1 MNVIIADSIAAMNGK
16 RKGEIKMAF
25 CRYCGKQLKNGEKC
39 NCEQSKKREIE
50 FAKEQEQLRKQY
62 YMQKQKEQN
71 QKINNQGGVP
81 GQQPIRG
88 NYPGGVSGQ
97 QPINGN
103 YPGGVPGQQ
112 PINGNHLGGV
122 SGQQP
127 IRGNYP
133 GGVSGQQ
140 PINGNYP
147 GEVPGQQPI
156 RGNYPGGASGQQ
168 PIRGNYPGGY
178 PGQQPINGN
187 YPGGAPGQQ
196 PINGDYPGQQPIN
209 GGYSGWNQ
217 VPQPNGNQ
225 GNISQMASGIGKRI
239 LSTAV
244 DIFRSPLNAVKNL
257 GNSNSIAESL
267 IISGISMFVLLI
279 ELLIACAIIGA
290 NLEDQIFGS
299 VFQDMLNSVMKY
311 AILILI
317 GMFLWGLLVAGVMFV
332 VSKYLFHE
340 NITFIQTYAVIA
352 VKTLAGVILFTAYV
366 IFFIAMMYVAK
377 IFNSDIGAIIM
388 LIVMLLV
395 IPIVMFTNFIFLYGY
410 FEVLE
415 REPSVKLYEIL
426 VMHIVLF
433 IISLIVGKILGYF
446 IQQAISDSLS
456 GIGGWLLSG
465 LFS

>member
-1 MNVIIADSIAAMNGK
+1 MAAMNGK

-81 GQQPIRG
+81 GQQPI
-88 NYPGGVSGQ
+88 
-97 QPINGN
+97 
-103 YPGGVPGQQ
+103 
-112 PINGNHLGGV
+112 NGNHLGGV

-156 RGNYPGGASGQQ
+156 RGNYPGGAPGQQ
-168 PIRGNYPGGY
+168 PIRGNYPGGA
-178 PGQQPINGN
+178 PGQQPNGN
-187 YPGGAPGQQ
+187 YPGGYPGQQ
-196 PINGDYPGQQPIN
+196 QINGDYPGQQPIN
-209 GGYSGWNQ
+209 GCYSGWNQ

-244 DIFRSPLNAVKNL
+244 DTFRSPLNAVKNL

-366 IFFIAMMYVAK
+366 IFFIAMMYVVK

-433 IISLIVGKILGYF
+433 IVSLIVGRILGYF
-446 IQQAISDSLS
+446 IQQAISDSIS

>member
-1 MNVIIADSIAAMNGK
+1 MAAMNGK

-71 QKINNQGGVP
+71 RKINNQ
-81 GQQPIRG
+81 
-88 NYPGGVSGQ
+88 
-97 QPINGN
+97 
-103 YPGGVPGQQ
+103 GGVPGQQ

-140 PINGNYP
+140 PINGNYQ

-156 RGNYPGGASGQQ
+156 RGNYPGGAPGQQ
-168 PIRGNYPGGY
+168 PNGNYPGGY
-178 PGQQPINGN
+178 PGQQ
-187 YPGGAPGQQ
+187 Q
-196 PINGDYPGQQPIN
+196 INGDYPGQQPIN
-209 GGYSGWNQ
+209 GCYSGWNQ

-366 IFFIAMMYVAK
+366 IFFIAMMYVVK

-433 IISLIVGKILGYF
+433 IVSLIVGRILGYF
-446 IQQAISDSLS
+446 IQQTISDSLS

>member
-1 MNVIIADSIAAMNGK
+1 MAAMNGK

-81 GQQPIRG
+81 
-88 NYPGGVSGQ
+88 
-97 QPINGN
+97 
-103 YPGGVPGQQ
+103 
-112 PINGNHLGGV
+112 
-122 SGQQP
+122 
-127 IRGNYP
+127 
-133 GGVSGQQ
+133 
-140 PINGNYP
+140 
-147 GEVPGQQPI
+147 
-156 RGNYPGGASGQQ
+156 GQQ

-352 VKTLAGVILFTAYV
+352 VKTLAGVILFTAYI

-433 IISLIVGKILGYF
+433 IVSLIVGKILGYF

>member
-1 MNVIIADSIAAMNGK
+1 MAAMNGK

-81 GQQPIRG
+81 GQQPI
-88 NYPGGVSGQ
+88 
-97 QPINGN
+97 
-103 YPGGVPGQQ
+103 
-112 PINGNHLGGV
+112 NGNHLGGV

-156 RGNYPGGASGQQ
+156 RGNYPGGAPGQQ
-168 PIRGNYPGGY
+168 PIRGNYPGGA
-178 PGQQPINGN
+178 PGQQPNGN
-187 YPGGAPGQQ
+187 YPGQQ
-196 PINGDYPGQQPIN
+196 QINGC
-209 GGYSGWNQ
+209 YSGWNQ

-352 VKTLAGVILFTAYV
+352 VKTLAGVILFTAYI

-433 IISLIVGKILGYF
+433 IVSLIVGKILGYF
-446 IQQAISDSLS
+446 IQQAISDSIS

>member
-1 MNVIIADSIAAMNGK
+1 MAAMNGK

-103 YPGGVPGQQ
+103 YPG
-112 PINGNHLGGV
+112 
-122 SGQQP
+122 
-127 IRGNYP
+127 
-133 GGVSGQQ
+133 
-140 PINGNYP
+140 
-147 GEVPGQQPI
+147 EVPGQQPI
-156 RGNYPGGASGQQ
+156 RGNYPGGAPGQQ

-352 VKTLAGVILFTAYV
+352 VKTLAGVILFTAYI

-433 IISLIVGKILGYF
+433 IVSLIVGKILGYF

>member
-1 MNVIIADSIAAMNGK
+1 MAAMNGK

-71 QKINNQGGVP
+71 RKINN
-81 GQQPIRG
+81 
-88 NYPGGVSGQ
+88 
-97 QPINGN
+97 
-103 YPGGVPGQQ
+103 PGGVPGQQ

-156 RGNYPGGASGQQ
+156 RGNYPGGV
-168 PIRGNYPGGY
+168 
-178 PGQQPINGN
+178 PGQQPNGN

-196 PINGDYPGQQPIN
+196 PIRGNYPGGAPGQQQINGDYPGGYPGQQQINGDYPGGYPGQQPIN
-209 GGYSGWNQ
+209 GCYSGWNQ

-352 VKTLAGVILFTAYV
+352 VKTLAGVILFTAYI

-433 IISLIVGKILGYF
+433 IVSLIVGKILGYF
-446 IQQAISDSLS
+446 IQQAISDSIS

>member
-1 MNVIIADSIAAMNGK
+1 MAAMNGK

-71 QKINNQGGVP
+71 QKINNPGGAPGQQPISGNHLGGVP

-88 NYPGGVSGQ
+88 NYP
-97 QPINGN
+97 
-103 YPGGVPGQQ
+103 
-112 PINGNHLGGV
+112 GGV

-147 GEVPGQQPI
+147 GEVPGQQP
-156 RGNYPGGASGQQ
+156 
-168 PIRGNYPGGY
+168 
-178 PGQQPINGN
+178 NGN

-196 PINGDYPGQQPIN
+196 PIRGNYPGGAPGQQPNGNYPGGYPGQQQINGDYPGGYPGQQPIN

-244 DIFRSPLNAVKNL
+244 DTFRSPLNAVKNL

-366 IFFIAMMYVAK
+366 IFFIAMMYVVK

-433 IISLIVGKILGYF
+433 IVSLIVGRILGYF

>member
-1 MNVIIADSIAAMNGK
+1 MAAMNGK

-71 QKINNQGGVP
+71 RKINNQGGVP
-81 GQQPIRG
+81 GQQ
-88 NYPGGVSGQ
+88 Q
-97 QPINGN
+97 
-103 YPGGVPGQQ
+103 
-112 PINGNHLGGV
+112 INGNHLGGV

-140 PINGNYP
+140 PN
-147 GEVPGQQPI
+147 
-156 RGNYPGGASGQQ
+156 
-168 PIRGNYPGGY
+168 GNYPGGY
-178 PGQQPINGN
+178 PGQQ
-187 YPGGAPGQQ
+187 Q
-196 PINGDYPGQQPIN
+196 INGDYPGQQPIN
-209 GGYSGWNQ
+209 GCYSGWNQ

-244 DIFRSPLNAVKNL
+244 DTFRSPLNAVKNL

-366 IFFIAMMYVAK
+366 IFFIAMMYVVK

-433 IISLIVGKILGYF
+433 IVSLIVGKILGYF

>member
-1 MNVIIADSIAAMNGK
+1 MAAMNGK

-71 QKINNQGGVP
+71 RKINNQ
-81 GQQPIRG
+81 
-88 NYPGGVSGQ
+88 
-97 QPINGN
+97 
-103 YPGGVPGQQ
+103 GGVPGQQ

-133 GGVSGQQ
+133 GGA
-140 PINGNYP
+140 
-147 GEVPGQQPI
+147 PGQQP
-156 RGNYPGGASGQQ
+156 N
-168 PIRGNYPGGY
+168 GNYPGGY
-178 PGQQPINGN
+178 PGQQ
-187 YPGGAPGQQ
+187 Q
-196 PINGDYPGQQPIN
+196 INGDYPGQQPIN
-209 GGYSGWNQ
+209 GCYSGWNQ

-244 DIFRSPLNAVKNL
+244 DTFRSPLNAVKNL

-352 VKTLAGVILFTAYV
+352 VKTLAGVILFTAYI
-366 IFFIAMMYVAK
+366 IFFIAMMYVVK

-433 IISLIVGKILGYF
+433 IVSLIVGRILGYF
-446 IQQAISDSLS
+446 IQQAISDSIS

>member
-1 MNVIIADSIAAMNGK
+1 MNVIVADSIAGMNGK

-71 QKINNQGGVP
+71 RKINNQGGVP

-88 NYPGGVSGQ
+88 N
-97 QPINGN
+97 
-103 YPGGVPGQQ
+103 
-112 PINGNHLGGV
+112 
-122 SGQQP
+122 
-127 IRGNYP
+127 
-133 GGVSGQQ
+133 
-140 PINGNYP
+140 
-147 GEVPGQQPI
+147 
-156 RGNYPGGASGQQ
+156 
-168 PIRGNYPGGY
+168 Y

-196 PINGDYPGQQPIN
+196 PIRGDYPGQQPIN

-433 IISLIVGKILGYF
+433 IVSLIVGKILGYF

>member
-1 MNVIIADSIAAMNGK
+1 MNVIVADSIAGMNGK

-81 GQQPIRG
+81 GQQPI
-88 NYPGGVSGQ
+88 
-97 QPINGN
+97 
-103 YPGGVPGQQ
+103 
-112 PINGNHLGGV
+112 NGNHLGGV

-127 IRGNYP
+127 IRGNYQ

-140 PINGNYP
+140 PIRGNYP

-156 RGNYPGGASGQQ
+156 NRNHPGGV
-168 PIRGNYPGGY
+168 
-178 PGQQPINGN
+178 
-187 YPGGAPGQQ
+187 
-196 PINGDYPGQQPIN
+196 PGQQPIN

-217 VPQPNGNQ
+217 LPQPNGNQ

-366 IFFIAMMYVAK
+366 IFFLAMMYVVK

-446 IQQAISDSLS
+446 IQQAISDSIS

>member
-1 MNVIIADSIAAMNGK
+1 MAAMNGK

-71 QKINNQGGVP
+71 QKINNHGGIPGQQPNGNYTGGAPGQQSINGNYPGGIPGQQPNGNYTGGAP

-97 QPINGN
+97 QPI
-103 YPGGVPGQQ
+103 
-112 PINGNHLGGV
+112 
-122 SGQQP
+122 
-127 IRGNYP
+127 R
-133 GGVSGQQ
+133 
-140 PINGNYP
+140 
-147 GEVPGQQPI
+147 
-156 RGNYPGGASGQQ
+156 
-168 PIRGNYPGGY
+168 
-178 PGQQPINGN
+178 GN

-196 PINGDYPGQQPIN
+196 PINGC
-209 GGYSGWNQ
+209 YSGWNQ

-225 GNISQMASGIGKRI
+225 GNISQMVSGIGKRI

-244 DIFRSPLNAVKNL
+244 DTFRSPLNAVKNL

-299 VFQDMLNSVMKY
+299 VFQNMLNSVMKY

-366 IFFIAMMYVAK
+366 IFFIAMMYVVK

-433 IISLIVGKILGYF
+433 IVSLIVGRILGYF
-446 IQQAISDSLS
+446 IQQAISDSIS

>member
-1 MNVIIADSIAAMNGK
+1 MNVIIADSMAAMNGK

-71 QKINNQGGVP
+71 RKINNQ
-81 GQQPIRG
+81 
-88 NYPGGVSGQ
+88 
-97 QPINGN
+97 
-103 YPGGVPGQQ
+103 GGVPGQQ

-133 GGVSGQQ
+133 GGA
-140 PINGNYP
+140 
-147 GEVPGQQPI
+147 PGQQP
-156 RGNYPGGASGQQ
+156 N
-168 PIRGNYPGGY
+168 GNYPGGY
-178 PGQQPINGN
+178 PGQQ
-187 YPGGAPGQQ
+187 Q
-196 PINGDYPGQQPIN
+196 INGDYPGQQPIN
-209 GGYSGWNQ
+209 GCYSGWNQ

-366 IFFIAMMYVAK
+366 IFFIAMMYVVK

-433 IISLIVGKILGYF
+433 IVSLIVGRILGYF
-446 IQQAISDSLS
+446 IQQAISDSIS

>member
-1 MNVIIADSIAAMNGK
+1 MNVIIADRMAAMNGK

-39 NCEQSKKREIE
+39 NCEQSKKLEIE

-81 GQQPIRG
+81 GQQPI
-88 NYPGGVSGQ
+88 
-97 QPINGN
+97 
-103 YPGGVPGQQ
+103 
-112 PINGNHLGGV
+112 NGNHLGGV
-122 SGQQP
+122 SGQQQSN
-127 IRGNYP
+127 GNYP
-133 GGVSGQQ
+133 GGV
-140 PINGNYP
+140 
-147 GEVPGQQPI
+147 
-156 RGNYPGGASGQQ
+156 SGQQ

-187 YPGGAPGQQ
+187 YPGEVPGQQPNGNYPGGAPGQQ
-196 PINGDYPGQQPIN
+196 PIRGNYPGGAPGQQPNGNYPGGYPGQQPIN

-244 DIFRSPLNAVKNL
+244 DTFRSPLNAVKNL

-366 IFFIAMMYVAK
+366 IFFIAMMYVVK

-446 IQQAISDSLS
+446 IQQAISDSIS
-456 GIGGWLLSG
+456 GIGGWLLRG

>member
-1 MNVIIADSIAAMNGK
+1 MAGMNGK

-71 QKINNQGGVP
+71 QKINNPGGAPGQQPISGNHLGGVP

-88 NYPGGVSGQ
+88 NYAGGVSGQ
-97 QPINGN
+97 QPNGN
-103 YPGGVPGQQ
+103 YQGEVPGQQ
-112 PINGNHLGGV
+112 PINGNYLGGA
-122 SGQQP
+122 P
-127 IRGNYP
+127 
-133 GGVSGQQ
+133 GQQ
-140 PINGNYP
+140 PIN
-147 GEVPGQQPI
+147 
-156 RGNYPGGASGQQ
+156 
-168 PIRGNYPGGY
+168 GNYPGGY

-187 YPGGAPGQQ
+187 YPGG
-196 PINGDYPGQQPIN
+196 YPGQQPIN

-244 DIFRSPLNAVKNL
+244 DTFRSPLNAVKNL

-366 IFFIAMMYVAK
+366 IFFIAMMYVVK

-446 IQQAISDSLS
+446 IQQAISDSIS

>member
-1 MNVIIADSIAAMNGK
+1 MAAMNGK

-71 QKINNQGGVP
+71 QKINNHGGIP
-81 GQQPIRG
+81 GQQPNG
-88 NYPGGVSGQ
+88 NYTGGAPGQ
-97 QPINGN
+97 QSINGN
-103 YPGGVPGQQ
+103 YPGGIPGQQ
-112 PINGNHLGGV
+112 P
-122 SGQQP
+122 
-127 IRGNYP
+127 
-133 GGVSGQQ
+133 
-140 PINGNYP
+140 NGNYT
-147 GEVPGQQPI
+147 
-156 RGNYPGGASGQQ
+156 GGA
-168 PIRGNYPGGY
+168 

-196 PINGDYPGQQPIN
+196 PINGNYPGGAPRQQPINGNYPGGAPGQQPIRGNYPGGVSGQQPIRGNYPGGAPGQQPIN
-209 GGYSGWNQ
+209 GCYSGWNQ

-225 GNISQMASGIGKRI
+225 GNISQMVSGIGKRI

-244 DIFRSPLNAVKNL
+244 DTFRSPLNAVKNL

-299 VFQDMLNSVMKY
+299 VFQNMLNSVMKY

-352 VKTLAGVILFTAYV
+352 VKTLAGVILFTAYI

-433 IISLIVGKILGYF
+433 IVSLIVGKILGYF
-446 IQQAISDSLS
+446 IQQAISDSIS
-456 GIGGWLLSG
+456 GIGGWLLRG

>member
-1 MNVIIADSIAAMNGK
+1 MAAMNGK

-103 YPGGVPGQQ
+103 YPGGV
-112 PINGNHLGGV
+112 
-122 SGQQP
+122 
-127 IRGNYP
+127 
-133 GGVSGQQ
+133 
-140 PINGNYP
+140 
-147 GEVPGQQPI
+147 
-156 RGNYPGGASGQQ
+156 
-168 PIRGNYPGGY
+168 

-352 VKTLAGVILFTAYV
+352 VKTLAGVILFTAYI

-433 IISLIVGKILGYF
+433 IVSLIVGKILGYF

>member
-1 MNVIIADSIAAMNGK
+1 MAAMNGK

-71 QKINNQGGVP
+71 QKINNPGGAPGQQPISGNHLGGVP

-97 QPINGN
+97 QPI
-103 YPGGVPGQQ
+103 
-112 PINGNHLGGV
+112 
-122 SGQQP
+122 
-127 IRGNYP
+127 R
-133 GGVSGQQ
+133 
-140 PINGNYP
+140 
-147 GEVPGQQPI
+147 
-156 RGNYPGGASGQQ
+156 
-168 PIRGNYPGGY
+168 
-178 PGQQPINGN
+178 GN

-196 PINGDYPGQQPIN
+196 PNGNYPGGYPGQQQINGDYPGGYPGQQPIN

-244 DIFRSPLNAVKNL
+244 DTFRSPLNAVKNL

-366 IFFIAMMYVAK
+366 IFFIAMMYVVK
-377 IFNSDIGAIIM
+377 IFNSDIGAVIM
-388 LIVMLLV
+388 LIVTLLV
-395 IPIVMFTNFIFLYGY
+395 IPIFMFTNFIFLYGY
-410 FEVLE
+410 YEVLE

-433 IISLIVGKILGYF
+433 IVSLIVGKILGYF
-446 IQQAISDSLS
+446 IQQAISDSIS

>member
-1 MNVIIADSIAAMNGK
+1 MAAMNGK

-81 GQQPIRG
+81 GQQPINGNHLGGVPGQQPIRG
-88 NYPGGVSGQ
+88 NYQGGVSGQ

-103 YPGGVPGQQ
+103 Y
-112 PINGNHLGGV
+112 L
-122 SGQQP
+122 
-127 IRGNYP
+127 
-133 GGVSGQQ
+133 
-140 PINGNYP
+140 

-156 RGNYPGGASGQQ
+156 RGNYPGGAPGQQ

-196 PINGDYPGQQPIN
+196 PINGDYPGGYPGQQPIN

-217 VPQPNGNQ
+217 LPQPNGNQ

-456 GIGGWLLSG
+456 GISGWLLSG

>member
-1 MNVIIADSIAAMNGK
+1 MAAMNGK

-103 YPGGVPGQQ
+103 YPGG
-112 PINGNHLGGV
+112 
-122 SGQQP
+122 
-127 IRGNYP
+127 
-133 GGVSGQQ
+133 
-140 PINGNYP
+140 
-147 GEVPGQQPI
+147 
-156 RGNYPGGASGQQ
+156 
-168 PIRGNYPGGY
+168 
-178 PGQQPINGN
+178 
-187 YPGGAPGQQ
+187 APGQQ

-239 LSTAV
+239 SSTAV

-352 VKTLAGVILFTAYV
+352 VKTLAGVILFTAYI

-433 IISLIVGKILGYF
+433 IVSLIVGKILGYF

>member
-1 MNVIIADSIAAMNGK
+1 MNVIVADSIAGMNGK

-71 QKINNQGGVP
+71 RKINNQGGVP
-81 GQQPIRG
+81 
-88 NYPGGVSGQ
+88 
-97 QPINGN
+97 
-103 YPGGVPGQQ
+103 
-112 PINGNHLGGV
+112 
-122 SGQQP
+122 GQQP

-156 RGNYPGGASGQQ
+156 RGNYPGGVPGQQPIRGNYPGGASGQQ

-187 YPGGAPGQQ
+187 YQGGAPGQQ
-196 PINGDYPGQQPIN
+196 PINGC
-209 GGYSGWNQ
+209 YSGWNQ

-352 VKTLAGVILFTAYV
+352 VKTLAGVILFTAYI

-433 IISLIVGKILGYF
+433 IVSLIVGKILGYF
-446 IQQAISDSLS
+446 IQQAISDSIS

>member
-1 MNVIIADSIAAMNGK
+1 MNVIIADRMAAMNGK

-88 NYPGGVSGQ
+88 NYPG
-97 QPINGN
+97 
-103 YPGGVPGQQ
+103 
-112 PINGNHLGGV
+112 
-122 SGQQP
+122 
-127 IRGNYP
+127 
-133 GGVSGQQ
+133 
-140 PINGNYP
+140 
-147 GEVPGQQPI
+147 EVPGQQPI
-156 RGNYPGGASGQQ
+156 RGNYPGEVPGQQ
-168 PIRGNYPGGY
+168 SIRGNYPGGYPGQQSIRGNYPGGY
-178 PGQQPINGN
+178 PGQQPING
-187 YPGGAPGQQ
+187 
-196 PINGDYPGQQPIN
+196 
-209 GGYSGWNQ
+209 GYSSWNQ

-352 VKTLAGVILFTAYV
+352 VKTLAGVILFTAYI

-433 IISLIVGKILGYF
+433 IVSLIVGKILGYF
-446 IQQAISDSLS
+446 IQQAISDSIS

>member
-1 MNVIIADSIAAMNGK
+1 MNVIIADRMAAMNGK

-81 GQQPIRG
+81 GQQPI
-88 NYPGGVSGQ
+88 
-97 QPINGN
+97 
-103 YPGGVPGQQ
+103 
-112 PINGNHLGGV
+112 NGNHLGGV
-122 SGQQP
+122 SGQQQSN
-127 IRGNYP
+127 GNYP
-133 GGVSGQQ
+133 GGV
-140 PINGNYP
+140 
-147 GEVPGQQPI
+147 
-156 RGNYPGGASGQQ
+156 SGQQ

-187 YPGGAPGQQ
+187 YPGEVPGQQPNGNYPGGAPGQQ
-196 PINGDYPGQQPIN
+196 PIRGNYPGGAPGQQPNGNYPGGYPGQQPIN

-244 DIFRSPLNAVKNL
+244 DTFRSPLNAVKNL

-366 IFFIAMMYVAK
+366 IFFIAMMYVVK

-446 IQQAISDSLS
+446 IQQAISDSIS
-456 GIGGWLLSG
+456 GIGGWLLRG

>member
-1 MNVIIADSIAAMNGK
+1 MAGMKGK
-16 RKGEIKMAF
+16 RKGEMKMAF

-39 NCEQSKKREIE
+39 NCEQSKKRELE

-62 YMQKQKEQN
+62 YMQKQKEKN
-71 QKINNQGGVP
+71 QKINNQGGIP
-81 GQQPIRG
+81 GQQPING
-88 NYPGGVSGQ
+88 NYPGGVLGQ

-112 PINGNHLGGV
+112 PNGNYHGGV
-122 SGQQP
+122 P
-127 IRGNYP
+127 
-133 GGVSGQQ
+133 GQQ

-147 GEVPGQQPI
+147 GGAAGQQPI
-156 RGNYPGGASGQQ
+156 N
-168 PIRGNYPGGY
+168 GNYPGGY

-187 YPGGAPGQQ
+187 YPGGT
-196 PINGDYPGQQPIN
+196 PGQQPIN

-225 GNISQMASGIGKRI
+225 GNISRMASGIGKRI

-244 DIFRSPLNAVKNL
+244 DTFRSPLNAVKNL

-366 IFFIAMMYVAK
+366 IFFIAMMYVVK

-433 IISLIVGKILGYF
+433 IVSLIVGKILGYF
-446 IQQAISDSLS
+446 IQQAISDSIS

>member
-1 MNVIIADSIAAMNGK
+1 MNVIVADSIAGMNGK

-81 GQQPIRG
+81 GQQPING
-88 NYPGGVSGQ
+88 NHLGGELGQ
-97 QPINGN
+97 QPIRGN
-103 YPGGVPGQQ
+103 YQ
-112 PINGNHLGGV
+112 GGV

-133 GGVSGQQ
+133 G
-140 PINGNYP
+140 
-147 GEVPGQQPI
+147 EVPGQQPI
-156 RGNYPGGASGQQ
+156 NRNHPGGVPGQQPNGNYPGGAPRQQ

-178 PGQQPINGN
+178 PGQQPING
-187 YPGGAPGQQ
+187 
-196 PINGDYPGQQPIN
+196 
-209 GGYSGWNQ
+209 GYSGWNQ
-217 VPQPNGNQ
+217 LPQPNGNQ

-366 IFFIAMMYVAK
+366 IFFLAMMYVVK

-446 IQQAISDSLS
+446 IQQAISDSIS

>member
-1 MNVIIADSIAAMNGK
+1 MAAMNGK

-88 NYPGGVSGQ
+88 NYPG
-97 QPINGN
+97 
-103 YPGGVPGQQ
+103 
-112 PINGNHLGGV
+112 
-122 SGQQP
+122 QQP
-127 IRGNYP
+127 IRGN
-133 GGVSGQQ
+133 
-140 PINGNYP
+140 
-147 GEVPGQQPI
+147 
-156 RGNYPGGASGQQ
+156 
-168 PIRGNYPGGY
+168 Y

-196 PINGDYPGQQPIN
+196 PINGDYPGGYPGQQPIN

>member
-1 MNVIIADSIAAMNGK
+1 MAAMNGK

-71 QKINNQGGVP
+71 RKINNQ
-81 GQQPIRG
+81 
-88 NYPGGVSGQ
+88 
-97 QPINGN
+97 
-103 YPGGVPGQQ
+103 GGVPGQQ

-140 PINGNYP
+140 PI
-147 GEVPGQQPI
+147 
-156 RGNYPGGASGQQ
+156 R
-168 PIRGNYPGGY
+168 
-178 PGQQPINGN
+178 GN

-196 PINGDYPGQQPIN
+196 PNGNYPGGYPGQQQINGDYPGQQPIN
-209 GGYSGWNQ
+209 GCYSGWNQ

-366 IFFIAMMYVAK
+366 IFFIAMMYVVK

-433 IISLIVGKILGYF
+433 IVSLIVGRILGYF
-446 IQQAISDSLS
+446 IQQAISDSIS

>member
-1 MNVIIADSIAAMNGK
+1 MAAMNGK

-71 QKINNQGGVP
+71 RKINNQ
-81 GQQPIRG
+81 
-88 NYPGGVSGQ
+88 
-97 QPINGN
+97 
-103 YPGGVPGQQ
+103 GGVPGQQ

-140 PINGNYP
+140 PINGNYQ

-156 RGNYPGGASGQQ
+156 RGNYPGGAPGQQ
-168 PIRGNYPGGY
+168 PIRGNYPGGA
-178 PGQQPINGN
+178 PGQQPNGN
-187 YPGGAPGQQ
+187 YPGGYPGQQ

-209 GGYSGWNQ
+209 GCYSGWNQ

-366 IFFIAMMYVAK
+366 IFFIAMMYVVK

-433 IISLIVGKILGYF
+433 IVSLIVGRILGYF
-446 IQQAISDSLS
+446 IQQTISDSLS

>member
-1 MNVIIADSIAAMNGK
+1 MAAMNGK

-81 GQQPIRG
+81 GQQPINGNHLGGVPGQQPIRG
-88 NYPGGVSGQ
+88 NYQGGVSGQ

-103 YPGGVPGQQ
+103 Y
-112 PINGNHLGGV
+112 L
-122 SGQQP
+122 
-127 IRGNYP
+127 
-133 GGVSGQQ
+133 
-140 PINGNYP
+140 

-156 RGNYPGGASGQQ
+156 RGNYPGGAPGQQ
-168 PIRGNYPGGY
+168 PIRGNYPGGA
-178 PGQQPINGN
+178 PGQQPNGN
-187 YPGGAPGQQ
+187 YPGGYPGQQ

-209 GGYSGWNQ
+209 GCYSGWNQ

-244 DIFRSPLNAVKNL
+244 DTFRSPLNAVKNL

-366 IFFIAMMYVAK
+366 IFFIAMMYVVK

-433 IISLIVGKILGYF
+433 IVSLIVGRILGYF
-446 IQQAISDSLS
+446 IQQAISDSIS

>member
-1 MNVIIADSIAAMNGK
+1 MNVIIADSMAAMNGK

-71 QKINNQGGVP
+71 RKINNQ
-81 GQQPIRG
+81 
-88 NYPGGVSGQ
+88 
-97 QPINGN
+97 
-103 YPGGVPGQQ
+103 GGVPGQQ

-147 GEVPGQQPI
+147 GEVPGQQQI
-156 RGNYPGGASGQQ
+156 NGNYPGEVPGQQ
-168 PIRGNYPGGY
+168 PIR
-178 PGQQPINGN
+178 GN

-196 PINGDYPGQQPIN
+196 PIRGNYPGGAPGQQPNGNYPGGYPGQQQINGDYPGQQPIN
-209 GGYSGWNQ
+209 GCYSGWNQ

-244 DIFRSPLNAVKNL
+244 DTFRSPLNAVKNL

-352 VKTLAGVILFTAYV
+352 VKTLAGVILFTAYI
-366 IFFIAMMYVAK
+366 IFFIAMMYVVK

-433 IISLIVGKILGYF
+433 IVSLIVGRILGYF
-446 IQQAISDSLS
+446 IQQAISDSIS

>member
-1 MNVIIADSIAAMNGK
+1 MAGMNGK
-16 RKGEIKMAF
+16 QKGEIKMAF

-71 QKINNQGGVP
+71 QKINNPGGVPGQQPINGNHLGGVP

-97 QPINGN
+97 QPINRNYPGEVPGQQPNGN
-103 YPGGVPGQQ
+103 YPGGA
-112 PINGNHLGGV
+112 
-122 SGQQP
+122 
-127 IRGNYP
+127 
-133 GGVSGQQ
+133 
-140 PINGNYP
+140 
-147 GEVPGQQPI
+147 PGQQPI
-156 RGNYPGGASGQQ
+156 RGNYPGGAPGQQ
-168 PIRGNYPGGY
+168 QINGDYPGGY
-178 PGQQPINGN
+178 PGQQQINGD
-187 YPGGAPGQQ
+187 YPGG
-196 PINGDYPGQQPIN
+196 YPGQQPIN

-366 IFFIAMMYVAK
+366 IFFLAMMYVVK

-446 IQQAISDSLS
+446 IQQAISDSIS

>member
-1 MNVIIADSIAAMNGK
+1 MNVIVADSIAGMNGK

-71 QKINNQGGVP
+71 RKINNQGGVP

-88 NYPGGVSGQ
+88 N
-97 QPINGN
+97 
-103 YPGGVPGQQ
+103 
-112 PINGNHLGGV
+112 
-122 SGQQP
+122 
-127 IRGNYP
+127 
-133 GGVSGQQ
+133 
-140 PINGNYP
+140 
-147 GEVPGQQPI
+147 
-156 RGNYPGGASGQQ
+156 
-168 PIRGNYPGGY
+168 Y

-196 PINGDYPGQQPIN
+196 PIRGDYPGGYPGQQPIN

-433 IISLIVGKILGYF
+433 IVSLIVGKILGYF

>member
-1 MNVIIADSIAAMNGK
+1 MNVIVADSIAGMNGK

-71 QKINNQGGVP
+71 RKINNQ
-81 GQQPIRG
+81 
-88 NYPGGVSGQ
+88 
-97 QPINGN
+97 
-103 YPGGVPGQQ
+103 GGVPGQQ

-147 GEVPGQQPI
+147 GEVPGQQQI
-156 RGNYPGGASGQQ
+156 NGNYPGEVPGQQ
-168 PIRGNYPGGY
+168 PIR
-178 PGQQPINGN
+178 GN

-196 PINGDYPGQQPIN
+196 PIRGNYPGGAPGQQPNGNYPGGYPGQQQINGDYPGQQPIN
-209 GGYSGWNQ
+209 GCYSGWNQ

-244 DIFRSPLNAVKNL
+244 DTFRSPLNAVKNL

-352 VKTLAGVILFTAYV
+352 VKTLAGVILFTAYI
-366 IFFIAMMYVAK
+366 IFFIAMMYVVK

-433 IISLIVGKILGYF
+433 IVSLIVGRILGYF
-446 IQQAISDSLS
+446 IQQAISDSIS

>member
-1 MNVIIADSIAAMNGK
+1 MAAMNGK

-71 QKINNQGGVP
+71 RKINNQGGVP

-88 NYPGGVSGQ
+88 NYPGQ

-156 RGNYPGGASGQQ
+156 RGNYPG
-168 PIRGNYPGGY
+168 
-178 PGQQPINGN
+178 QQPINGN
-187 YPGGAPGQQ
+187 YPGGVPGQQ
-196 PINGDYPGQQPIN
+196 PINGDYPGGYPGQQPIN

>member
-1 MNVIIADSIAAMNGK
+1 MNVIVADSIAGMNGK

-50 FAKEQEQLRKQY
+50 FAKEQGQLRKQY

-71 QKINNQGGVP
+71 RKINNQGGVP

-88 NYPGGVSGQ
+88 N
-97 QPINGN
+97 
-103 YPGGVPGQQ
+103 
-112 PINGNHLGGV
+112 
-122 SGQQP
+122 
-127 IRGNYP
+127 
-133 GGVSGQQ
+133 
-140 PINGNYP
+140 
-147 GEVPGQQPI
+147 
-156 RGNYPGGASGQQ
+156 
-168 PIRGNYPGGY
+168 Y

-196 PINGDYPGQQPIN
+196 PIRGDYPGGYPGQQPIN

-433 IISLIVGKILGYF
+433 IVSLIVGKILGYF

>member
-1 MNVIIADSIAAMNGK
+1 MAAMNGK

-81 GQQPIRG
+81 GQQPINGNHLGGVPGQQPIRG
-88 NYPGGVSGQ
+88 NYQGGVSGQ

-103 YPGGVPGQQ
+103 Y
-112 PINGNHLGGV
+112 L
-122 SGQQP
+122 
-127 IRGNYP
+127 
-133 GGVSGQQ
+133 
-140 PINGNYP
+140 

-156 RGNYPGGASGQQ
+156 RGNYPGGAPGQQ
-168 PIRGNYPGGY
+168 PIRGNYPGGAPGQQPNGNYPGGY
-178 PGQQPINGN
+178 PGQQPINGC
-187 YPGGAPGQQ
+187 
-196 PINGDYPGQQPIN
+196 
-209 GGYSGWNQ
+209 YSGWNQ

-244 DIFRSPLNAVKNL
+244 DTFRSPLNAVKNL

-366 IFFIAMMYVAK
+366 IFFIAMMYVVK

-433 IISLIVGKILGYF
+433 IVSLIVGRILGYF
-446 IQQAISDSLS
+446 IQQAISDSIS

>member
-1 MNVIIADSIAAMNGK
+1 MAAMNGK

-71 QKINNQGGVP
+71 RKINNQGGVP

-88 NYPGGVSGQ
+88 NYPGGA
-97 QPINGN
+97 
-103 YPGGVPGQQ
+103 
-112 PINGNHLGGV
+112 
-122 SGQQP
+122 
-127 IRGNYP
+127 
-133 GGVSGQQ
+133 
-140 PINGNYP
+140 
-147 GEVPGQQPI
+147 PGQQPI
-156 RGNYPGGASGQQ
+156 RGNYPGGAPGQQ
-168 PIRGNYPGGY
+168 PNGNYPGGY
-178 PGQQPINGN
+178 PGQQ
-187 YPGGAPGQQ
+187 Q
-196 PINGDYPGQQPIN
+196 INGDYPGQQPIN
-209 GGYSGWNQ
+209 GCYSGWNQ

-244 DIFRSPLNAVKNL
+244 DTFRSPLNAVKNL

-352 VKTLAGVILFTAYV
+352 VKTLAGVILFTAYI
-366 IFFIAMMYVAK
+366 IFFIAMMYVVK

-433 IISLIVGKILGYF
+433 IVSLIVGRILGYF
-446 IQQAISDSLS
+446 IQQAISDSIS

>member
-1 MNVIIADSIAAMNGK
+1 MAAMNGK

-71 QKINNQGGVP
+71 RKINNQ
-81 GQQPIRG
+81 
-88 NYPGGVSGQ
+88 
-97 QPINGN
+97 
-103 YPGGVPGQQ
+103 GGVPGQQ

-147 GEVPGQQPI
+147 GEVP
-156 RGNYPGGASGQQ
+156 GQQ

-352 VKTLAGVILFTAYV
+352 VKTLAGVILFTAYI

-433 IISLIVGKILGYF
+433 IVSLIVGRILGYF
-446 IQQAISDSLS
+446 IQQAISDSIS

>member
-1 MNVIIADSIAAMNGK
+1 MAGMNGK
-16 RKGEIKMAF
+16 QKGEIKMAF

-71 QKINNQGGVP
+71 QKINN
-81 GQQPIRG
+81 
-88 NYPGGVSGQ
+88 
-97 QPINGN
+97 
-103 YPGGVPGQQ
+103 PGGVPGQQ
-112 PINGNHLGGV
+112 PINGNHLGGVPGQQPIRGNYPGGV

-140 PINGNYP
+140 PINRNYP
-147 GEVPGQQPI
+147 GEVPGQQPNGNYPGGAPGQQPI
-156 RGNYPGGASGQQ
+156 RGNYPGGAPGQQ
-168 PIRGNYPGGY
+168 QINGDYPGGYPGQQQINGDYPGGY
-178 PGQQPINGN
+178 PGQQPINGC
-187 YPGGAPGQQ
+187 
-196 PINGDYPGQQPIN
+196 
-209 GGYSGWNQ
+209 YSGWNQ

-352 VKTLAGVILFTAYV
+352 VKTLAGVILFTAYI

-433 IISLIVGKILGYF
+433 IVSLIVGKILGYF
-446 IQQAISDSLS
+446 IQQAISDSIS

>member
-1 MNVIIADSIAAMNGK
+1 MAAMNGK

-71 QKINNQGGVP
+71 RKINNQGGVP

-88 NYPGGVSGQ
+88 NYPGQ

-147 GEVPGQQPI
+147 GEEPGQQPI
-156 RGNYPGGASGQQ
+156 RGN
-168 PIRGNYPGGY
+168 Y

-196 PINGDYPGQQPIN
+196 PINGDYPGGYPGQQPIN